1 MDNISLIDKVD
12 LNQIQGQLAAI
23 TNFQRIV
30 KSQFTQNVDYGII
43 PRTGNKPTLLKPG
56 AEKICMLLGLKSEFE
71 IAEQTRDWENGF
83 FQYMIK
89 CKLIKTVDGV
99 DEIITEGL
107 GSANTLET
115 KYVKADAFSVD
126 NTVLKM
132 AKKRALVDAALMVGS
147 LSNIFTQDIEDMDL
161 TGGSTNQRRYYT
173 DRDGTITQAQARQ
186 MFELAEGN
194 DEAVREAMEKFG
206 YRKSADIKKTDYDK
220 ICSIINEI
228 ITKPAEPSKEESKDV
243 EEPKKEPK
251 AKPKAKDKTEEKTNA
266 EEKKDDKETG
276 ILTDEDK
283 EKALAEMEAAFK
295 DVVEI

>member
-23 TNFQRIV
+23 TNFQKIV

-43 PRTGNKPTLLKPG
+43 PRTGSKPTLLKPG

-89 CKLIKTVDGV
+89 CKLVKTVDGV
-99 DEIITEGL
+99 DEVITEGL

-173 DRDGTITQAQARQ
+173 DRDGTISQAQAKR
-186 MFELAEGN
+186 MFAIAKGDDEL
-194 DEAVREAMEKFG
+194 VRVTMEKYG
-206 YRKSADIKKTDYDK
+206 YKSSSSIKKTDYNR
-220 ICSIINEI
+220 ICDEIDAGVRENE
-228 ITKPAEPSKEESKDV
+228 
-243 EEPKKEPK
+243 
-251 AKPKAKDKTEEKTNA
+251 N
-266 EEKKDDKETG
+266 EKKDEAKEEVEESV
-276 ILTDEDK
+276 LTDEDK
-283 EKALAEMEAAFK
+283 EQVRADLEAAFY
-295 DVVEI
+295 DELMRDMD

>member
-43 PRTGNKPTLLKPG
+43 PRTRNKPTLLKPG

-99 DEIITEGL
+99 DEVITEGL

-115 KYVKADAFSVD
+115 KYVTADAFSVD

-173 DRDGTITQAQARQ
+173 DRDGTITQAQARR

-194 DEAVREAMEKFG
+194 DEAVRQAMEKFG

-220 ICSIINEI
+220 ICSMVNEI
-228 ITKPAEPSKEESKDV
+228 ITKPAEPSKEEPKDV
-243 EEPKKEPK
+243 EEPKEEPK

-266 EEKKDDKETG
+266 EEKKDDTLSG

-295 DVVEI
+295 YVK